1 MKPWV
6 ALLII
11 GSAAIVCIIVWLM
24 HSPKSEVLVSSGI
37 ALGPQWQEV
46 HPEGNLQTKSVLS
59 ELLLEMP
66 SQQIRQIGNQLYLG
80 DGTLLHIEGYLVT
93 EAGERFDLDRV
104 GAIGYGTRTFLRLS
118 AARLE
123 CKGCD
128 YRFRL
133 AALRSNKSV
142 QTGKVIW
149 MSYDPRASKDG
160 VVFPRALE

>member
-1 MKPWV
+1 MKRV
-6 ALLII
+6 VLLIVVA
-11 GSAAIVCIIVWLM
+11 AAIACIIVWLM
-24 HSPKSEVLVSSGI
+24 HSPQSEVLLSSGI
-37 ALGPQWQEV
+37 ALGPQWQEIR
-46 HPEGNLQTKSVLS
+46 PQGNLQTKSVLS

-66 SQQIRQIGNQLYLG
+66 SQQIRLIGNQLYLG
-80 DGTLLHIEGYLVT
+80 DGTLLHFEGYVVT

-104 GAIGYGTRTFLRLS
+104 GAIGFGTRTFLRLS

-123 CKGCD
+123 CKRCD

-133 AALRSNKSV
+133 AALRSNKPV